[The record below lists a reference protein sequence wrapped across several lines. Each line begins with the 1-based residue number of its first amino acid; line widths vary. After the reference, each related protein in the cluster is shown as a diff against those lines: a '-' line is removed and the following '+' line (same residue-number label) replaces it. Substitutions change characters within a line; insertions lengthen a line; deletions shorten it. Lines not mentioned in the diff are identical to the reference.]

1 MTIRLY
7 NSLTQRK
14 EAFEPL
20 DPDRVTMYVC
30 GPTVYNHPHIGNARP
45 PVIFDLLYR
54 LLKRR
59 YPNVVYARNITD
71 LDDKINNAA
80 KEAGVPIGTITDKFT
95 RIYHDDMAALGV
107 DPPTIEPRATEHIPE
122 MISSIQ
128 TLIEK
133 GHAYAADGH
142 VLFHVPSFPEYGR
155 LSRRDRKEMIAGAR
169 VEVAPYKKDPVDF
182 VLWKPSSDDQP
193 GWDSPWGR
201 GRPGWHTECS
211 TMIEKHLGRTIDI
224 HAGGNDL
231 KFPHHENEVA
241 QATCAHNGEIFARY
255 WLHNGLINVN
265 REKMSKSIGNVL
277 LVRDLLEEAPG
288 EAVRM
293 ALISGHYRKPLDW
306 GDDTLPN
313 AVRELDRLYSALR
326 DVADIQ
332 IEEVDNEPPPSVIE
346 ALEDDLNTPVAKAR
360 TFEIVRALNSATERK
375 EKAKLKAELLAACR
389 LLGIGQSDPDAW
401 LKRRPLPGTEGLA
414 GSPVRVD
421 VVSTKDSAR
430 GEKEDTDA
438 DEIER
443 LVAARNQAR
452 KEKDFAT
459 ADRIRDQLAE
469 RGVVL
474 EDGPEGTK
482 WRKVG

>member
-14 EAFEPL
+14 EQFEPL
-20 DPDRVTMYVC
+20 DPERVTMYVC

-45 PVIFDLLYR
+45 PVVFDLLYK
-54 LLKRR
+54 LLQRR
-59 YPNVVYARNITD
+59 YRKVVYARNITD
-71 LDDKINNAA
+71 LDDKINNVA

-122 MISSIQ
+122 MIHSIQ
-128 TLIEK
+128 TLIQK

-182 VLWKPSSDDQP
+182 VLWKPSSGDQP

-211 TMIEKHLGRTIDI
+211 SMIEKHLGTTIDI

-231 KFPHHENEVA
+231 KFPHHENEIA
-241 QATCAHNGEIFARY
+241 QAACAHDGAIFARY

-265 REKMSKSIGNVL
+265 QEKMSKSIGNVL
-277 LVRDLLEEAPG
+277 LVRDLLKEAPG

-293 ALISGHYRKPLDW
+293 ALLSGHYRKPLDW
-306 GDDTLPN
+306 TEDTLP
-313 AVRELDRLYSALR
+313 AAMRELDRLYMALR
-326 DVADIQ
+326 DAADI
-332 IEEVDNEPPPSVIE
+332 EAEKGGDDALPDAVVE
-346 ALEDDLNTPVAKAR
+346 ALEDDLNTPLAKAK
-360 TFEIVRALNSATERK
+360 TFEIVRALNSAADPA
-375 EKAKLKAELLAACR
+375 EKGRLKAQLLAACR
-389 LLGIGQSDPDAW
+389 LLGIGRSDPDAW
-401 LKRRPLPGTEGLA
+401 LKRHDLRVKPAETEVEGRT
-414 GSPVRVD
+414 VEVD
-421 VVSTKDSAR
+421 A
-430 GEKEDTDA
+430 A
-438 DEIER
+438 EIDR
-443 LVAARNQAR
+443 LVAARNRAR
-452 KEKDFAT
+452 KSKDFAT
-459 ADRIRDQLAE
+459 ADRIRDELAE
-469 RGVVL
+469 QGVVL

>member
-1 MTIRLY
+1 MTVRLY

-14 EAFEPL
+14 EVFEPL

-54 LLKRR
+54 VLKRR

-71 LDDKINNAA
+71 LGDKINAAA
-80 KEAGVPIGTITDKFT
+80 KDAGVPIGTITDKFT

-107 DPPTIEPRATEHIPE
+107 DPPTIEPRATKHIPE

-182 VLWKPSSDDQP
+182 VLWKPSSEDQP

-211 TMIEKHLGRTIDI
+211 TMIEKHLGTSIDI

-231 KFPHHENEVA
+231 KFPHHENEIA
-241 QATCAHNGEIFARY
+241 QATCAHDGETFARY
-255 WLHNGLINVN
+255 WLHNGLINVD

-277 LVRDLLEEAPG
+277 LVRDLLEDFPG

-306 GDDTLPN
+306 SDDTLPS
-313 AVRELDRLYSALR
+313 AMRELDRLYTALR
-326 DVADIQ
+326 EVEDI
-332 IEEVDNEPPPSVIE
+332 EVDGAGEGAPPAAVVD

-360 TFEIVRALNSATERK
+360 TFEIVRALNSATDRD
-375 EKAKLKAELLAACR
+375 EKARLKSELLAACR

-401 LKRRPLPGTEGLA
+401 LERRDGGEG
-414 GSPVRVD
+414 D
-421 VVSTKDSAR
+421 
-430 GEKEDTDA
+430 
-438 DEIER
+438 DEAINR

-452 KEKDFAT
+452 RDKDFAT
-459 ADRIRDQLAE
+459 ADRIRDELAE

-474 EDGPEGTK
+474 EDGPDGTK

>member
-1 MTIRLY
+1 MTVRLY

-14 EAFEPL
+14 EVFEPL

-54 LLKRR
+54 VLKRR

-71 LDDKINNAA
+71 LDDKINAAA
-80 KEAGVPIGTITDKFT
+80 KDAGVPIGTITDKFT

-107 DPPTIEPRATEHIPE
+107 DPPTIEPRATKHIPE

-182 VLWKPSSDDQP
+182 VLWKPSSEDQP

-211 TMIEKHLGRTIDI
+211 TMIEKHLGTSIDI

-231 KFPHHENEVA
+231 KFPHHENEIA
-241 QATCAHNGEIFARY
+241 QAICAHDGQTFARY
-255 WLHNGLINVN
+255 WLHNGLINVD

-277 LVRDLLEEAPG
+277 LVRDLLEDFPG

-306 GDDTLPN
+306 NDDTLT
-313 AVRELDRLYSALR
+313 AAMRELDRLYTALR
-326 DVADIQ
+326 EVEDI
-332 IEEVDNEPPPSVIE
+332 ELDKAGGGAPPAAVVD

-360 TFEIVRALNSATERK
+360 TFEIVRALNSATDGA
-375 EKAKLKAELLAACR
+375 EKTRLKGELLAACR
-389 LLGIGQSDPDAW
+389 MLGIGQSDPDAW
-401 LKRRPLPGTEGLA
+401 LERRDGDEGN
-414 GSPVRVD
+414 
-421 VVSTKDSAR
+421 
-430 GEKEDTDA
+430 
-438 DEIER
+438 DEVINR

-452 KEKDFAT
+452 RDKDFAT
-459 ADRIRDQLAE
+459 ADRIRDELAE

-474 EDGPEGTK
+474 EDGPDGTK

>member
-14 EAFEPL
+14 EPFEPL

-45 PVIFDLLYR
+45 PVMFDLLFK

-59 YPNVVYARNITD
+59 YPNVIYARNITD

-95 RIYHDDMAALGV
+95 RIYHNDMAALGV
-107 DPPTIEPRATEHIPE
+107 DPPTLEPRATENIPE
-122 MISSIQ
+122 MIAMIE

-142 VLFHVPSFPEYGR
+142 VLFNVPSFAEYGR

-182 VLWKPSSDDQP
+182 VLWKPSSEDQP

-231 KFPHHENEVA
+231 QFPHHENEIA
-241 QATCAHNGEIFARY
+241 QATCVHDGETFARY

-306 GDDTLPN
+306 SDDTLSN

-326 DVADIQ
+326 EVADIEA
-332 IEEVDNEPPPSVIE
+332 EESGDRALSAAVVE
-346 ALEDDLNTPVAKAR
+346 ALEDDLNTPLAKAR
-360 TFEIVRALNSATERK
+360 TFEIVRALNSASNEA
-375 EKAKLKAELLAACR
+375 EKAKLKGELLNACR
-389 LLGIGQSDPDAW
+389 LLGIGLSDPDAW
-401 LKRRPLPGTEGLA
+401 LERR
-414 GSPVRVD
+414 D
-421 VVSTKDSAR
+421 V
-430 GEKEDTDA
+430 GEEDVEAID
-438 DEIER
+438 R

-452 KEKDFAT
+452 EDKDFAA

-474 EDGPEGTK
+474 EDGPDGTK
-482 WRKVG
+482 WRKE